1 MNGSEDVEGETEEFE
16 TIRLDDSPPVAHKQK
31 PNVQSEDD
39 NFIPLEPSPRRAV
52 AHTQPMPIPARV
64 PVVTKEVK
72 PRQAAPKSDQSYRP
86 PSPSSVISELTLLI
100 KPEFLGI
107 LDTLTPQ
114 SPLIAMQSASTAR

>member
-16 TIRLDDSPPVAHKQK
+16 TIRLDESPPVAHKQQQ
-31 PNVQSEDD
+31 NVESEDD
-39 NFIPLEPSPRRAV
+39 NFIPLEPSLRGV
-52 AHTQPMPIPARV
+52 AHTQPMLIPARV